1 MLERLKGL
9 LVIGWRKKSA
19 ARSRLKLVIQDVL
32 ASGLPRAYSPDLY
45 KAKCSA
51 VFEHM
56 FESYPEKNAGV
67 YASAG

>member
-1 MLERLKGL
+1 
-9 LVIGWRKKSA
+9 VIGWRKKSA